1 MHPKS
6 AAQQPDSL
14 VSAKVVAAVLGACRR
29 TLGRRIYEPSP
40 SGDEPILPDAKSIGQ
55 FGRKEV
61 EMAPFDRFADQSP
74 AFRTD
79 LKAQS
84 KRRRERLSSLACAPP
99 LRRRNDLLPPLH
111 DAI

>member
-40 SGDEPILPDAKSIGQ
+40 SKDEPICRTP
-55 FGRKEV
+55 
-61 EMAPFDRFADQSP
+61 SP
-74 AFRTD
+74 SAT
-79 LKAQS
+79 S
-84 KRRRERLSSLACAPP
+84 GERR
-99 LRRRNDLLPPLH
+99 
-111 DAI
+111 